1 MEQVPYDA
9 KCKMCGFEHYKDDG
23 LKECPRCGYSFAP
36 PKKKARPQRK
46 PTSKTASSSRS
57 TVRPKTRKP
66 PIRTPPTPPRRRTV
80 VHTPPPEPS
89 YTPPSSSSSDSHV
102 TAGDVFAWIATI
114 ALIAGI
120 IALIIW
126 AWPVVSVIL
135 GIIWFLIK
143 AIFWVICLPFKII
156 GWLFG

>member
-1 MEQVPYDA
+1 
-9 KCKMCGFEHYKDDG
+9 
-23 LKECPRCGYSFAP
+23 
-36 PKKKARPQRK
+36 
-46 PTSKTASSSRS
+46 
-57 TVRPKTRKP
+57 
-66 PIRTPPTPPRRRTV
+66 
-80 VHTPPPEPS
+80 
-89 YTPPSSSSSDSHV
+89 V